1 MDVCVGIDVA
11 KATLSVA
18 LVGSRTIRR
27 ITVANTAA
35 GHQELLRWLHKQHL
49 TVVRVCLEATGS
61 YGDDVAQT
69 LYDADFC
76 VCVVNPARIAAYAK
90 SHLSRNKT
98 DAADAV
104 LIAQFAHSE
113 QPAVWVPFAPHL
125 RDLRSLV
132 RHLDVL
138 QAQRQAEVNRL
149 ELAGQPAV
157 ITDVLNKHITFLNEQ
172 IAALRVQ
179 IRDHIDQHP
188 ELKQEHELLDS
199 IVGIGAHTATCILA
213 ETGGLSRYQ
222 TGNALAAYAGLTPR
236 QYTSGTSVNRRSQ
249 LSKIGNAA
257 LRKALYMPAIVARKH
272 NPLLK
277 AFADRL
283 QERGL
288 APKAVIGAVMRKL
301 LVVAYGVVKS
311 GKAFDPSYGEAV
323 AAQAS

>member
-1 MDVCVGIDVA
+1 MDACVGIDVA
-11 KATLSVA
+11 KTTLSVA
-18 LVGSRTIRR
+18 LVGSRTTRR
-27 ITVANTAA
+27 ITVDNTAS
-35 GHQELLRWLHKQHL
+35 GHQDLLRWLNKQHL

-61 YGDDVAQT
+61 YGDEVAQT

-104 LIAQFAHSE
+104 LIAQFAQSE
-113 QPAVWVPFAPHL
+113 QPAAWVPLAPHL
-125 RDLRSLV
+125 RELRSLV

-149 ELAGQPAV
+149 ELGGQPVV
-157 ITDVLNKHITFLNEQ
+157 ITDVLKKHITFLDEQ
-172 IAALRVQ
+172 IAALRAQ
-179 IRDHIDQHP
+179 TRDHIDQHP

-199 IVGIGAHTATCILA
+199 IVGIGTYTATCILA

-257 LRKALYMPAIVARKH
+257 LRKALYMPALVARKH

-283 QERGL
+283 AQRGL

-311 GKAFDPSYGEAV
+311 GKAFDPNYGEAV